1 MLPLCLIMVSLCLVS
16 LLEVGAT
23 VSCFAQEA
31 YNVWLQRHKVILCR
45 TQVFPVKCRIYGLVL
60 SICRK
65 SNCGNSAH
73 AEAMEVH
80 LHVFLRKTTVSL
92 MTLKETVEFTTNK
105 KTHQKKKKKN
115 TPKTR
120 TQVIQ
125 TVAWSAFCL
134 TSLQRNSLYAITS
147 VFSRTETKFKGKH
160 YRVQPALLVYVD
172 YQQTIL
178 APS

>member
-1 MLPLCLIMVSLCLVS
+1 MKPSERMLPLCLIMVSLCLVS

-105 KTHQKKKKKN
+105 KTHQKKKYPQNPHTSNSDSGLVSFLLDFTTKK
-115 TPKTR
+115 
-120 TQVIQ
+120 
-125 TVAWSAFCL
+125 F
-134 TSLQRNSLYAITS
+134 
-147 VFSRTETKFKGKH
+147 
-160 YRVQPALLVYVD
+160 LVCYN
-172 YQQTIL
+172 L
-178 APS
+178 SFF